1 MSEIPIIHNEE
12 NPVIVTDMKKET
24 TSKEIPNIDLNPQ
37 TKTKDKPILA
47 NAEPIIKSIAIEK
60 STSIFEHLF
69 QKQQADHLPKK

>member
-1 MSEIPIIHNEE
+1 MKQIQIIHNEE
-12 NPVIVTDMKKET
+12 NPVTVADMKKET
-24 TSKEIPNIDLNPQ
+24 TSKETPNINLKPQ
-37 TKTKDKPILA
+37 TKTKDEPILS